1 LEVRRPALRQARQ
14 KTAAYPLD
22 GAAGALQEPTMK
34 LPSSLLLLGMTLIA
48 RAEEP
53 TTIVITPTGNE
64 TVIEQA
70 PGSVILISGEE
81 IQRRG
86 YRSVAEAL
94 ESVPGIAIVRSGSRG
109 QITSLFA
116 RGANS
121 NHTLVMRDGMV
132 LNDPSSPT
140 GAYDFSNMSL
150 NGVERIEVVRGPLS
164 TLYGSSAIG
173 AVVNIISKSGSL
185 VPRQELTLA
194 AGNDRTFEAAF
205 STRGAVKDFRYQLS
219 LSRQQSDGQTA
230 VMQKPDY
237 GNTGQAVEDDGFRNT
252 DFNTRLTWYLN
263 SATQLQLIGYFK
275 QSGNAIDEFLYEDPD
290 WQLRT
295 REKGGQLQLVH
306 RPVGDNW
313 GMQLNLRHN
322 DTERQSNNPRQLPTG
337 NLIDTRYQGR
347 HQSIEARFNSYAIE
361 GHELSA
367 IAGYRRDTLISS
379 GFSAFGSDFG
389 DFVIEENTDADSSS
403 SSLVLQDQWSGT
415 RNESITGSIRLEEY
429 EDFGSV
435 VSWRLAGNLPFAR
448 TQGRLHLSA
457 GTGFKAPG
465 LYELYGFSPNNFGSA
480 YRGNPDLQ
488 PEKSTSIEA
497 GIDYRFADTGIS
509 AGLTLYQTRIRDL
522 IQIVY
527 DPLFN
532 STSENLARAEIRGA
546 EINLEYRPVER
557 MSLNLEYSYTDARDS
572 TTDERLPRRPGQKAT
587 LSVDFQVT
595 QKVGLWLELEYY
607 GDRVD
612 ISPVTYQNSTLDDY
626 TLVNAG
632 GTYAISH
639 DTRLFAKVQNL
650 GDTTYEP
657 VAGYRGEGINGIVG
671 LKITL

>member
-1 LEVRRPALRQARQ
+1 
-14 KTAAYPLD
+14 
-22 GAAGALQEPTMK
+22 MK
-34 LPSSLLLLGMTLIA
+34 LPASLLLLGMTAIA

-70 PGSVILISGEE
+70 PGSVTLISAEE
-81 IQRRG
+81 IERRS
-86 YRSVAEAL
+86 YSSVAEAL
-94 ESVPGIAIVRSGSRG
+94 ESIPGITIVRSGPRG

-150 NGVERIEVVRGPLS
+150 NGVERIEIVRGPLS

-173 AVVNIISKSGSL
+173 AVVNIISESGSL
-185 VPRQELTLA
+185 VPQQELTLA
-194 AGNDRTFEAAF
+194 AGNDRTFEAAV
-205 STRGAVKDFRYQLS
+205 SARGAVKNLRYQFS

-230 VMQKPDY
+230 VMQKPEY
-237 GNTGQAVEDDGFRNT
+237 GNTGQPVEDDGFRNT
-252 DFNTRLTWYLN
+252 DFNTRLSWYLN
-263 SATQLQLIGYFK
+263 AATQLQLLGYFRE
-275 QSGNAIDEFLYEDPD
+275 SGNDIDEFLYEDPD
-290 WQLRT
+290 WQLHT
-295 REKGGQLQLVH
+295 REKGGQLQLLH
-306 RPVGDNW
+306 RPAGDDW
-313 GMQLNLRHN
+313 SMQLSLRHN
-322 DTERQSNNPRQLPTG
+322 ETDRQSSNPRQRPTG
-337 NLIDTRYQGR
+337 NLIDTRYRGK
-347 HQSIEARFNSYAIE
+347 HQSIEARFNSYAID

-389 DFVIEENTDADSSS
+389 DFIIEEDTDAETSS
-403 SSLVLQDQWSGT
+403 SSLVLQDQWTGPRS
-415 RNESITGSIRLEEY
+415 ESATGSIRLEEHA
-429 EDFGSV
+429 DFGSHL
-435 VSWRLAGNLPFAR
+435 SWRLAGSLPFAR
-448 TQGRLHLSA
+448 EQGRLHLSA

-465 LYELYGFSPNNFGSA
+465 LYELYGYSPNNYGSA

-488 PEKSTSIEA
+488 PEKSSSIEA
-497 GIDYRFADTGIS
+497 GIDYSFADSGVTAGI
-509 AGLTLYQTRIRDL
+509 TLYHTRIRDL

-532 STSENLARAEIRGA
+532 STSENLARAEIEGA
-546 EINLEYRPVER
+546 EINLGYRPVDR
-557 MSLNLEYSYTDARDS
+557 IGLNLDVSYTDARDS
-572 TTDERLPRRPGQKAT
+572 STGERLPRRPGQKAT
-587 LSVDFQVT
+587 LSVDYRATRQL
-595 QKVGLWLELEYY
+595 GLWLELEYY

-612 ISPVTYQNSTLDDY
+612 ISPVTYQNATLDDY
-626 TLVNAG
+626 TLVNTG
-632 GTYAISH
+632 ITYRINH
-639 DTRLFAKVQNL
+639 DARLFAKVRNL
-650 GDTTYEP
+650 ADTSYEP

>member
-1 LEVRRPALRQARQ
+1 
-14 KTAAYPLD
+14 
-22 GAAGALQEPTMK
+22 MK
-34 LPSSLLLLGMTLIA
+34 LPASLLLLGMTVIA

-70 PGSVILISGEE
+70 PGSVTVISGEE
-81 IQRRG
+81 IERRG
-86 YRSVAEAL
+86 YSSVAEAL
-94 ESVPGIAIVRSGSRG
+94 ESVPGIVIVRSGPRG

-150 NGVERIEVVRGPLS
+150 NGVERIEIVRGPLS

-173 AVVNIISKSGSL
+173 AVVNIISQGGSL
-185 VPRQELTLA
+185 VPRREVTLA
-194 AGNDRTFEAAF
+194 AGNDQTFEAAI
-205 STRGAVKDFRYQLS
+205 STRGSVEDFRYQLS
-219 LSRQQSDGQTA
+219 LSHQQSDGQTV
-230 VMQKPDY
+230 VMQKPEY
-237 GNTGQAVEDDGFRNT
+237 GNTGQVSEDDGFRNT
-252 DFNTRLTWYLN
+252 NFNTRLAWHLN
-263 SATQLQLIGYFK
+263 AATQVQLIGYFRD
-275 QSGNAIDEFLYEDPD
+275 SSSEIDEFLYEDPD
-290 WQLRT
+290 WQLDT
-295 REKGGQLQLVH
+295 REKGGQLQLAH

-322 DTERQSNNPRQLPTG
+322 ETERRSNNPRQLPTE
-337 NLIDTRYQGR
+337 NLIDTRYRGK
-347 HQSIEARFNSYAIE
+347 HQSIEARFNSYAIQ

-367 IAGYRRDTLISS
+367 IAGYRRDTLLSS

-403 SSLVLQDQWSGT
+403 SSFVLQDQWTGT
-415 RNESITGSIRLEEY
+415 RNESVTGSIRLEEH
-429 EDFGSV
+429 EDFGSH
-435 VSWRLAGNLPFAR
+435 VSWRLAGSLPFA
-448 TQGRLHLSA
+448 QQNGRLHLSA

-465 LYELYGFSPNNFGSA
+465 LYELYGYSPNNFGSA

-488 PEKSTSIEA
+488 PEESSSIEA
-497 GIDYRFADTGIS
+497 GVDYSFPQT
-509 AGLTLYQTRIRDL
+509 GLTAGITLYHSRIRNL

-532 STSENLARAEIRGA
+532 STSDNLARAEIEGA
-546 EINLEYRPVER
+546 EINLRYQPVER
-557 MSLNLEYSYTDARDS
+557 IGLNLDYSYTDARDS
-572 TTDERLPRRPGQKAT
+572 LTGERLPRRPGQKAT
-587 LSVDFQVT
+587 LSLDFKAT
-595 QKVGLWLELEYY
+595 QQLGLWLELEYH

-612 ISPVTYQNSTLDDY
+612 ISPVTYQNATLDDY
-626 TLVNAG
+626 TLVNTG
-632 GTYAISH
+632 FTYEISH
-639 DTRLFAKVQNL
+639 DTRLFAKVRNL
-650 GDTTYEP
+650 ADTSYEP

-671 LKITL
+671 LKFTL